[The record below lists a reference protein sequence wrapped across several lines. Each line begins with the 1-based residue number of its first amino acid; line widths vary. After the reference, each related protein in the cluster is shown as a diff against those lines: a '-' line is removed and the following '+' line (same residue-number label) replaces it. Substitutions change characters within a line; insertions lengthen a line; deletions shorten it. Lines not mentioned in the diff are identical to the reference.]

1 MCYHILR
8 APVIRLWGAYSLR
21 RSACD
26 PNTADCLFRHCS
38 ITVCFCQALYV
49 KFWKYFLFWWV
60 IVIFIK
66 IKPHFAVKFTF
77 LRKVCYVIF
86 RAPVIWLWGA
96 TLTPQ
101 VCLCSSAA
109 DCLLFYCIHAWFCRV
124 QKGQSLSWGE
134 RMRGFCTNLG
144 KIQHKLLF
152 LSEFLGYFNTFD
164 IDIAA
169 KYR

>member
-1 MCYHILR
+1 MCDHILR
-8 APVIRLWGAYSLR
+8 APVIRLWGGTFTPQVCLCS
-21 RSACD
+21 S
-26 PNTADCLFRHCS
+26 TADCLFRHCS

-49 KFWKYFLFWWV
+49 KFWKNFLFWWV

-66 IKPHFAVKFTF
+66 IKPHFAVKFAF

-86 RAPVIWLWGA
+86 RAPVIWLWGTYSLRRSA
-96 TLTPQ
+96 
-101 VCLCSSAA
+101 CSPNAA
-109 DCLLFYCIHAWFCRV
+109 DCLYWILVWFCHV

-134 RMRGFCTNLG
+134 RMRGFCPNLG

-152 LSEFLGYFNTFD
+152 LSEFLGYFNAFD

-169 KYR
+169 KYRV